1 MRIRTNDMV
10 IVTKGRDRGKR
21 GRVISVDRKRNK
33 ATVEGINVV
42 TRHQKPTGA
51 FRQGGIIQKEMATPI
66 SNLAYYDEQSDM
78 SGRIGH
84 RFLADGTKARIFK
97 KSGEVI
103 E

>member
-10 IVTKGRDRGKR
+10 IVTKGRDKGKT
-21 GRVISVDRKRNK
+21 GRVIGVDRKRHR
-33 ATVEGINVV
+33 AVVEGINIV

-51 FRQGGIIQKEMATPI
+51 FQQGGLIEKESALPV
-66 SNLAYYDEQSDM
+66 SNLAFYDEQSET
-78 SGRIGH
+78 SGKIGY
-84 RFLADGTKARIFK
+84 RFLADGTKARVFK

>member
-10 IVTKGRDRGKR
+10 IVTKGRDRGKS
-21 GRVISVDRKRNK
+21 GRVISVDRKRDR
-33 ATVEGINVV
+33 AVVEGINVV

-51 FRQGGIIQKEMATPI
+51 FRQGGIIEKESSVPVC
-66 SNLAYYDEQSDM
+66 NLAFYDEQSET
-78 SGRIGH
+78 SGKIGY
-84 RFLADGTKARIFK
+84 RFLADGTKARVFK

>member
-10 IVTKGRDRGKR
+10 VVTKGRDRGKR
-21 GRVISVDRKRNK
+21 GRVISVDRKRNR
-33 ATVEGINVV
+33 AVVEGIHIV

-51 FRQGGIIQKEMATPI
+51 FRQGGIIQKEMSVPV
-66 SNLAYYDEQSDM
+66 SNLAYLDERTDA
-78 SGRIGH
+78 SGRIGY

>member
-10 IVTKGRDRGKR
+10 IVTKGRDRGKQ
-21 GRVISVDRKRNK
+21 GRVIGVDKKRNR
-33 ATVEGINVV
+33 AVVEGVNVV

-51 FRQGGIIQKEMATPI
+51 FRQGGIIEKEMSVPV
-66 SNLAYYDEQSDM
+66 SNLAYYDEQSNT
-78 SGRIGH
+78 SGKVGY
-84 RFLADGTKARIFK
+84 RFLADGTKARVFK